1 MAINDYCPFEN
12 ITFEVVPGKIVTT
25 LCIETRLIEPAK
37 KLWMIKEILKNY
49 LKSNRFV
56 PDKQIK

>member
-37 KLWMIKEILKNY
+37 KL
-49 LKSNRFV
+49 
-56 PDKQIK
+56 